1 VHLLS
6 TIEGRG
12 TKNVEFA
19 VQVLFFFSFKE
30 AFYEQKDHGNV
41 IRGRSKACSDVES
54 SDSP

>member
-1 VHLLS
+1 MHLLL